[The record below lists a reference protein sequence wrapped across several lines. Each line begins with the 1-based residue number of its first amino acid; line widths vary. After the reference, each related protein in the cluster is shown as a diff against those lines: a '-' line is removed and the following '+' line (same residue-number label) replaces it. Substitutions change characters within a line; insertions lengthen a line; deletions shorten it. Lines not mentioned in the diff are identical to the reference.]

1 MKTGTFTIFVSLG
14 LVALL
19 TFFFIQAQVVE
30 LKNEE
35 QRISNTIV
43 HFQELNTRINHHIDQ
58 SRFGVLQ
65 NYDTINTDLHQLEET
80 LLAITRDSSDHISNP
95 VEKQEIDS
103 LLEKLTQYYTE
114 KHDAVEKFKSYN
126 AVLKNSL
133 AFFTTEAREISD
145 ILLTVQL
152 SSGKQRGEVGHHLHQ
167 IVQSVIILN
176 RSPLPAVLEQLQKS
190 THQISTSITT
200 LPAPLR
206 QRFDDL
212 IRHTNLISNYTIRVS
227 GMVEKIFSIP
237 LDHTSRLLD
246 AEHQEF
252 FSFLLNRSNVYRT
265 YLFAFSLVLLGSIIF
280 LFAQL
285 QLGAKKLSALNSN
298 LAQEV
303 QVRESAERR
312 LRRYKE
318 DLEETVKNRTHD
330 LQTTNE
336 KLSHEVE
343 EQIKAQRRL
352 ELLTRAIEA
361 ASEGIIVSAGPY
373 PNVGILYANP
383 AFTELTGYTFNEVHK
398 KNCSFL
404 QGPDT
409 DTDVIEAIR
418 DAIRNGNPVR
428 KTILNYRKDGVPFWN
443 DLTIN
448 PIKDDHGKVTNFV
461 GIQNDI
467 TPLKQIHE
475 RLFQAKLD
483 AEQASRAK
491 SDFLAAM
498 SHEIR
503 TPMNV
508 IVGMSDLLETAPL
521 TGEQRGYL
529 KTMRRAG
536 DNLLQLINDILDL
549 SKIESGKLELE
560 SAPFNL
566 HDMLTQTCNLIE
578 VKALEKRL
586 KLLMK
591 ISRDVPQQVLG
602 DAVRLR
608 QILINLLGNALKF
621 TEKGSIRVVV
631 NKVEDL
637 QNKVIIKFSV
647 ADTGIGIDEKQR
659 KKIFFAFTQ
668 ADTSVTRKHGGTG
681 LGLSICQRLAELH
694 GGTIDVQS
702 KLGKGSVFS
711 FTAKLE
717 VLHDL
722 EEIAKLE
729 AISKKSEPLA
739 IESAGAEPDL
749 TPTPEKETPSPAP
762 IKKTTPEINQD
773 DQVALLLVEDN
784 MDNMML
790 IKAFLKK
797 SRYNMVHADNGKK
810 GFEQVKNGKFDLVL
824 MDMQMPIMDGY
835 TATSEIRKMEQTEGR
850 PRIPIIAFTAHA
862 LVGDKEKCM
871 IAGCDDHLTKPVK
884 KKVLLEML
892 EKHCPKETVA
902 A

>member
-1 MKTGTFTIFVSLG
+1 MKTGTFTLFVTLG

-19 TFFFIQAQVVE
+19 TFFFIQAQVLE
-30 LKNEE
+30 LKDEE
-35 QRISNTIV
+35 QRISNAIV
-43 HFQELNTRINHHIDQ
+43 NFQELNTRINHQIDQ

-65 NYDTINTDLHQLEET
+65 NYDSINSDLHKLETT
-80 LLAITRDSSDHISNP
+80 LLAITRDSSDHISNE
-95 VEKQEIDS
+95 VEKKEIDL
-103 LLEKLTQYYTE
+103 LLEKLAQYYTD
-114 KHDAVEKFKSYN
+114 KHDAIEKFKSYN

-133 AFFTTEAREISD
+133 AFFTKEAREVSD
-145 ILLTVQL
+145 ILLTAQL
-152 SSGKQRGEVGHHLHQ
+152 SSSKQRDEVGQLLHG

-176 RSPLPAVLEQLQKS
+176 RSPIPAVLEQLQRS
-190 THQISTSITT
+190 TDQLSATITT
-200 LPAPLR
+200 LPTPLR

-212 IRHTNLISNYTIRVS
+212 IRHTNIISNYTVRVS

-237 LDHTSRLLD
+237 LDYTSRLLD
-246 AEHQEF
+246 AEHHEF
-252 FSFLLNRSNVYRT
+252 FSFLLSRSNVYRT
-265 YLFAFSLVLLGSIIF
+265 YLFGFSLVLLGSIIF

-285 QLGAKKLSALNSN
+285 QLGAKKLSTLNAN

-303 QVRESAERR
+303 HVRESAERR
-312 LRRYKE
+312 LRKYQE
-318 DLEETVKNRTHD
+318 DLEETVNTRTHD
-330 LQTTNE
+330 LEAANE

-343 EQIKAQRRL
+343 EQIKSQRRL

-373 PNVGILYANP
+373 PNLGILYANP
-383 AFTELTGYTFNEVHK
+383 AFTELTGYSFSEVHK

-475 RLFQAKLD
+475 RLFQAKID
-483 AEQASRAK
+483 AEQANRAK

-521 TGEQRGYL
+521 TGEQHGYL

-536 DNLLQLINDILDL
+536 DNLLKLINDILDL

-586 KLLMK
+586 KLSMK
-591 ISRDVPQQVLG
+591 IAPDVPQQVLG

-621 TEKGSIRVVV
+621 TENGSIRVAAS
-631 NKVEDL
+631 KVED
-637 QNKVIIKFSV
+637 QKNKVIIKFSV

-659 KKIFFAFTQ
+659 KQIFLAFTQ

-722 EEIAKLE
+722 EEIAKLD
-729 AISKKSEPLA
+729 AISKT
-739 IESAGAEPDL
+739 AEPSQIE
-749 TPTPEKETPSPAP
+749 TEPTLPAPEPARVSATPSAVQDSENTDED
-762 IKKTTPEINQD
+762 KKE

-797 SRYNMVHADNGKK
+797 SKYNMVHADNGKK
-810 GFEQVKNGKFDLVL
+810 GFEQVKTGKFDLVL

-835 TATSEIRKMEQTEGR
+835 TATSEIRKLEQAESR

-892 EKHCPKETVA
+892 EKHSPKETVTA
-902 A
+902 